1 MGVQIQEVV
10 GTVQR
15 TPEARAEAAGRVL
28 RAEPAA
34 LPEEIIRAF
43 LEREERIA
51 ARAKAD

>member
-15 TPEARAEAAGRVL
+15 TPDAGREQAARGT
-28 RAEPAA
+28 RAEPTA

-43 LEREERIA
+43 LEREERLA
-51 ARAKAD
+51 ARAVTD